1 MSITG
6 VRTLA
11 RPLIATAVA
20 VLALCMSLV
29 VAPQALAHNVLIKTS
44 PADGST
50 VAHTPSKVVLTFD
63 NPSIATGTAL
73 KITGPSGDVTTGKPV
88 LVNHTVSQA
97 IRPGSPA
104 GKYTVDW
111 RVTSIDGHP
120 VSGTFT
126 FTSKAAGTGTA
137 VSSAPASSP
146 VTQEVGPST
155 SAVQPDDSSGGTS
168 PWLYVGIVVVLAL
181 IAGGVLAT
189 RRRTVR

>member
-6 VRTLA
+6 GRALA
-11 RPLIATAVA
+11 RPLIVTAVA

-137 VSSAPASSP
+137 VSSPVASKAGPA
-146 VTQEVGPST
+146 TST
-155 SAVQPDDSSGGTS
+155 VQPDDSSGGTS
-168 PWLYVGIVVVLAL
+168 PWLYVGIAVVLVL
-181 IAGGVLAT
+181 LAGGVLAT
-189 RRRTVR
+189 RRRTAR